1 MTRIRWG
8 MTVAIALSL
17 TTPALANPADGFA
30 AFWSAFAAAATKDDT
45 KALTSMV
52 VIGPGLG
59 DAGTSFAK
67 LHREYLGRAARRCLV
82 KAKPLRDVDGQGA
95 VTYEAFCGQIIYVF
109 SKPGDT
115 WKLTDLGS
123 ND

>member
-1 MTRIRWG
+1 MRIRWR
-8 MTVAIALSL
+8 MTVAIALAL
-17 TTPALANPADGFA
+17 ATPALAKPADGFA
-30 AFWSAFAAAATKDDT
+30 AFWGAFATAAANDDT
-45 KALTSMV
+45 KALASMV

-67 LHREYLGRAARRCLV
+67 LHREYLGPAARRCLV

-95 VTYEAFCGQIIYVF
+95 VTYEAFCGQVIYVF
-109 SKPGDT
+109 SKPGDA
-115 WKLTDLGS
+115 WKLTDLGA

>member
-1 MTRIRWG
+1 MRIRRCV
-8 MTVAIALSL
+8 TVALALALAS
-17 TTPALANPADGFA
+17 PALANPADGFA
-30 AFWSAFAAAATKDDT
+30 DFWSAFAAAAAKDDT
-45 KALTSMV
+45 KALASMV

-67 LHREYLGRAARRCLV
+67 LHSEYLGPAARRCLV

-95 VTYEAFCGQIIYVF
+95 VTYAAFCGQIIYVF
-109 SKPGDT
+109 SRPDDA
-115 WKLTDLGS
+115 WKLTDLGA

>member
-1 MTRIRWG
+1 MRIGWG
-8 MTVAIALSL
+8 MTVALALAIGS
-17 TTPALANPADGFA
+17 PALAKPVDGFA
-30 AFWSAFAAAATKDDT
+30 AATDDT
-45 KALTSMV
+45 KALASMV

-67 LHREYLGRAARRCLV
+67 LHREYLGAAARRCLV
-82 KAKPLRDVDGQGA
+82 KAKPLREVDGQGA

-109 SKPGDT
+109 SKPGDA

>member
-1 MTRIRWG
+1 MRIRWRVT
-8 MTVAIALSL
+8 MAIALAL
-17 TTPALANPADGFA
+17 TTPALAKPADGFA
-30 AFWSAFAAAATKDDT
+30 VFWSAFAAAASKDDAR
-45 KALTSMV
+45 ALASMV

-67 LHREYLGRAARRCLV
+67 LHREYLGPVARRCLV
-82 KAKPLRDVDGQGA
+82 SAKPLREVDGQGA

-109 SKPGDT
+109 SKPGDA